1 MVYSAKEFRVVFE
14 LLLHEAIDAC
24 VPIFVRMDKLGVD
37 NLSVVKHHPAVAMRL
52 RTLTNVLDLV
62 GHFGPSAVGYLVA
75 ALRKTEPHVSFRHVL
90 GLMDEGGSAKVAPDL
105 FNSGL
110 KEGRLYQAAAL
121 LLLVQYSAGPDT
133 ARRDYALP
141 LLKAALDSGD
151 KALAEQCVRFY
162 SAMGSGHPVEVV
174 ECIREHCVKLVKDC
188 NWVELLSCLGIDG
201 TVREFLDGVT
211 EPEMIS
217 FDTVVQS
224 LRRLM
229 LCDRPPEEAPGN
241 DVGIVCLAEDSGDD
255 AVLDEGSPVDDA
267 GLTVSRRLFS
277 LLLSLGWSRHI
288 LAMCVASRDPRSLAF
303 AMAKDPVVKEMYNV
317 KRAQT
322 GDQPRGYEEWL
333 EASLECDSAEESSEV
348 DESGSE
354 SDEGST
360 QLPSKGFIMD
370 NYPWKILESSPRIA
384 LASTIDPEV
393 WGGLEFVVVLLFR
406 SGRFAGCVWDE
417 DGKIVEHT
425 TFKKYTVRR
434 KQGGAQRNFEQA
446 KSMGA
451 FMRRTQDAKIRQ
463 DVSEV
468 VSERW
473 REYLGSPKALV
484 FVGSPRQDQ
493 NSIFVGPLK
502 AGYKDTRVAKVP
514 LSFRAPTFTE
524 VLRVYNTLMRIMV
537 EGSAD
542 GND

>member
-1 MVYSAKEFRVVFE
+1 MVAELFTPSHSVKYTDRSAEGSTSQSKCPFCRDVCMVDRSTASYDTDTEAVSSLSSVLDAAQIWIEDQAGLSLWINGSFFATRVPIESPSAAVLSVCPGQASFRVVLPKQSWRLVTAPLYHTLLYRLCSAPGTRLLRAAYCLSSMVYSAKEFRVVFE

-211 EPEMIS
+211 EPEMVS
-217 FDTVVQS
+217 FDTVVRS
-224 LRRLM
+224 MRRLM

-241 DVGIVCLAEDSGDD
+241 DVGIVCLAEYSGDD
-255 AVLDEGSPVDDA
+255 TVLDEG
-267 GLTVSRRLFS
+267 
-277 LLLSLGWSRHI
+277 
-288 LAMCVASRDPRSLAF
+288 
-303 AMAKDPVVKEMYNV
+303 
-317 KRAQT
+317 
-322 GDQPRGYEEWL
+322 
-333 EASLECDSAEESSEV
+333 
-348 DESGSE
+348 
-354 SDEGST
+354 
-360 QLPSKGFIMD
+360 
-370 NYPWKILESSPRIA
+370 
-384 LASTIDPEV
+384 
-393 WGGLEFVVVLLFR
+393 
-406 SGRFAGCVWDE
+406 
-417 DGKIVEHT
+417 
-425 TFKKYTVRR
+425 
-434 KQGGAQRNFEQA
+434 
-446 KSMGA
+446 
-451 FMRRTQDAKIRQ
+451 
-463 DVSEV
+463 
-468 VSERW
+468 
-473 REYLGSPKALV
+473 
-484 FVGSPRQDQ
+484 
-493 NSIFVGPLK
+493 
-502 AGYKDTRVAKVP
+502 
-514 LSFRAPTFTE
+514 
-524 VLRVYNTLMRIMV
+524 
-537 EGSAD
+537 
-542 GND
+542 